1 MCERQLG
8 PEAVRKPFCDN
19 WGSLNQLLTKSLW
32 SSWDVMMTWS
42 LGGHRSSVE
51 ARRSLQR
58 QNGMATA
65 TCFQMTGVGECGGG
79 AVFSEVGRGRRG
91 EGERTGQNIFGSA
104 ALKATT
110 AEGNFLVKEIV
121 NENQRVLLEKKKFPS
136 WVYRKLSNWRAGQPT
151 GVVNTS
157 SVYFSSKTQY
167 KEWKTKMP
175 RNLAVTG
182 RQLHPFRR
190 SH

>member
-1 MCERQLG
+1 MKFLG
-8 PEAVRKPFCDN
+8 CDDDLITWRTPVICRGTPKSPEAERH
-19 WGSLNQLLTKSLW
+19 
-32 SSWDVMMTWS
+32 
-42 LGGHRSSVE
+42 GHRNLFS
-51 ARRSLQR
+51 
-58 QNGMATA
+58 NDWGG
-65 TCFQMTGVGECGGG
+65 GVWGG